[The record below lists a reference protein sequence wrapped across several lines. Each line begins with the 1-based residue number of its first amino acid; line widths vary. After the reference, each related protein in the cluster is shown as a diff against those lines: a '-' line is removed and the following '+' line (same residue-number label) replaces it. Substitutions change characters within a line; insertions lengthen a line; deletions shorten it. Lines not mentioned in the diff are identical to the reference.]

1 MATRIR
7 VELAAVGIKWRQP
20 GGKWRQ
26 PDGMVAA
33 SEWNSYTPCIL
44 DFLMAKDFKASTLH
58 VSELS
63 IALPWIPNN
72 SPQSQICFGDKK
84 AIKTPKLNT
93 FFIRI
98 NYKGP

>member
-44 DFLMAKDFKASTLH
+44 DFLMAKDFKASVLH

-72 SPQSQICFGDKK
+72 SPQSQIALVIKK
-84 AIKTPKLNT
+84 LSKHQNLAQ
-93 FFIRI
+93 FD
-98 NYKGP
+98 

>member
-1 MATRIR
+1 M
-7 VELAAVGIKWRQP
+7 VY
-20 GGKWRQ
+20 
-26 PDGMVAA
+26 PDALSGY
-33 SEWNSYTPCIL
+33 SPCIL

-98 NYKGP
+98 DCKGP